1 MNMRQKSFRSFS
13 RAAMM
18 LLMMLLTATTA
29 GAADVTPTNGND
41 YQFGHI
47 PGDTTDMNNM
57 A

>member
-1 MNMRQKSFRSFS
+1 MRQKSFRSFS

-29 GAADVTPTNGND
+29 GAADVTPTNCND

>member
-1 MNMRQKSFRSFS
+1 MRQKSFRSFS

-29 GAADVTPTNGND
+29 GAADVTPTNGYD
-41 YQFGHI
+41 YQFGYM